1 MYTIAIIDDEKW
13 IRKLIKKLL
22 PTEQF
27 PITII
32 GEAEDGQ
39 EGLELLRKCRPHIVI
54 TDIRM
59 PLLSGLDLIQSI
71 QNTLPQSEI
80 IIISGYDNFEYAQK
94 AIKLGVMDF
103 LMKPVEEAELHK
115 AVGNAVRKLDIRNKQ
130 ALEKSNLQRKVKRLT
145 TDFVQLDSGDFSDIK
160 NKKVRQALQYI
171 REHFSEPISLT
182 SVCDAVVINQSYFSE
197 IFKKEMGIGFN
208 HYLQNLRIEQAAT
221 LLLERPDLAV
231 NDIAGITGFQDP
243 NYFCR
248 VFKKHFDVTAQEYRD
263 DKQQGAEHGRDNC
276 I

>member
-39 EGLELLRKCRPHIVI
+39 EGLDLLRKCRPHMVI

-115 AVGNAVRKLDIRNKQ
+115 AVGIAVRKLNIRNQQ

-145 TDFVQLDSGDFSDIK
+145 TDFVQLESGDFSDIK
-160 NKKVRQALQYI
+160 NEKVRQALQYI
-171 REHFSEPISLT
+171 HEHFSEPISLT

-208 HYLQNLRIEQAAT
+208 HYLQNLRIDQAAT
-221 LLLERPDLAV
+221 LLRERPDLPV
-231 NDIAGITGFQDP
+231 SDIAGITGFQDP

-263 DKQQGAEHGRDNC
+263 DNQQGVYHG
-276 I
+276 